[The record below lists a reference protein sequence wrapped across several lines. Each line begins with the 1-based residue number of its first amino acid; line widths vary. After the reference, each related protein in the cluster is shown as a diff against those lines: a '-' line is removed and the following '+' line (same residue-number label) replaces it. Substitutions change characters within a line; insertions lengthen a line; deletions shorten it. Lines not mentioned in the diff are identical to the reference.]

1 MKSRALTVNYN
12 QYSTDNIWKLCGM
25 ELKDILIQQ
34 EFNFIGKGSNYSRTS
49 LTRTRRDC
57 QNLFEL
63 SEVQATEVL

>member
-34 EFNFIGKGSNYSRTS
+34 ELNFLGNDRTIIPE
-49 LTRTRRDC
+49 RKRKR
-57 QNLFEL
+57 
-63 SEVQATEVL
+63 